1 MGLHAESGGTQLALV
16 HVGGRGSV
24 FNFTL
29 LESFECPLCE
39 DFGIVE
45 VWVEPAFGL
54 TSEGHKAETEW
65 RVCECRKNEAL
76 AATGERS

>member
-1 MGLHAESGGTQLALV
+1 MFDFA
-16 HVGGRGSV
+16 
-24 FNFTL
+24 L

-54 TSEGHKAETEW
+54 ASEGHKAETEW
-65 RVCECRKNEAL
+65 RVCDCRKSKAL
-76 AATGERS
+76 APTAEKS